1 MSSTFNTN
9 IPLHTSNQNQVSN
22 GKKNQ
27 LTVSNNGTN
36 NNNNNYTKLLTIRN
50 RKLIELYCVSRLNE
64 LLHIK
69 DENNFNNE
77 LNLFLSKN
85 DMSVNRRFQINT
97 LPNQN
102 QTPLSNQSPIATSF
116 NSNLLSKGSLKN
128 IRRKSISTS
137 NIQTLKNNN
146 NNNNDNDNYNKKIIN
161 NNTNDRS
168 KSVTIPTTSSMLNYR
183 SKSTSPDKKSIK
195 IPLNTINIGEIKT
208 IPNDSKFRNNKSLST
223 TVPSSIVENISSNNS
238 ANLEMPTNKKRKAES
253 IIQNID
259 DHNQPIQK
267 KNKVHFEDVSYTY
280 KNIGSTASLDTINIS
295 PVSTKETPLINTTFY
310 INPNMKPPKTTPV
323 SSNENIKTPLLKDL
337 MEEKEKMIERTDGY
351 LQNNINAKD
360 YMYLLMKDNIPSK
373 VPHAVPLAELRYMA
387 QTLPLVNLIPKTH
400 KALTTEIINGALN
413 ESRITVVS
421 SRIEE
426 LKRLGLWSLRQP
438 KKFIDPWNNKHTYY
452 QILLDEAKWMQADF
466 YEGKKYKIA
475 VCTIIAQ
482 AVMDYWTYGKV
493 CCIKPKPPRYLDK
506 NTNNNDHKNNEIKIP
521 LSNSLKSDENIQSV
535 YKSQLQLDKNNN
547 VDNQNGNSNQEAEI
561 VFKNKISTSSDES
574 NKEICIDESNIEQI
588 NLDKIN
594 NENDVVIKSSD
605 EKRKLLSDRSSIH
618 PEYPVSD
625 IKKINKSTAT
635 EALSSVDDK
644 KQGLSNNIENTET
657 ENDDVNSA
665 FIKSDDNINNSLEIK
680 SIDVS
685 KLLKKSDL
693 TQEINL
699 PELPQYSEEEY
710 EKILSDK
717 DIKPF
722 KLHLSLSEFTSAEK
736 SIMEQV
742 PIYMGIKKNDEP
754 KQHHDIP
761 FAPIS
766 KSIVTLED
774 DEFYKL
780 VERQFVEEE
789 QSLVQLSKRRGMF
802 YGNRRS
808 HYLRPPPV
816 PSLKYLQN
824 RTPTIWLPED
834 DQELV
839 RNINTYAYNWEL
851 ISANMIHRSSKS
863 YLSNIERRT
872 PWQCFERFVQLNEKF
887 NFNDL
892 KGPRAHSAQQWLI
905 EAHRFQQRQ
914 NRRISPLGVGNE
926 SVQRGHRRLRWAS
939 MFEVIRRCIKKREN
953 APRPNPT
960 QPRKP
965 MDCRNMKIPT
975 PAEMSQLKAQRDEA
989 LRRDIQLRRNAK
1001 NKLHQRQLQTSQHN
1015 NQQLSK
1021 GQNFAH
1027 STNQVQ
1033 NVNAQSKIS
1042 IQLSRGSSRNRSTS
1056 TDNNGNSA
1064 SNSSGKMKTNNT
1076 NKSFLIKQHANNNG
1090 ETRYTEEEIIELYA
1104 RKIQLQKPN
1113 IPLETALQTARAYYK
1128 TLKNDQQQRVQQ
1140 QSITQLGQRSG
1151 QSISQG
1157 DNDNKSSNVPAHV
1170 YNEII
1175 NNIST
1180 KNASESNNINNNSN
1194 NNNNNNSDS
1203 NDNDS
1208 RVQNKRGIIDSN
1220 TSLHINNTT
1229 ENTIANAV
1237 HSPTPNEIL
1246 QKFQK

>member
-9 IPLHTSNQNQVSN
+9 IHLHMSNPNQTNNSTKNEVNISSN
-22 GKKNQ
+22 S
-27 LTVSNNGTN
+27 TNNSN
-36 NNNNNYTKLLTIRN
+36 NNNDYNNLLTIRN

-69 DENNFNNE
+69 DENKFNSE
-77 LNLFLSKN
+77 LNLFLNKN
-85 DMSVNRRFQINT
+85 DINGNKRFQINT
-97 LPNQN
+97 LLNQN
-102 QTPLSNQSPIATSF
+102 QISLPNQSPISSPF
-116 NSNLLSKGSLKN
+116 NSNILPKGSLKN
-128 IRRKSISTS
+128 IRKKSISTT

-146 NNNNDNDNYNKKIIN
+146 NNDNNLIN
-161 NNTNDRS
+161 STRNNRS
-168 KSVTIPTTSSMLNYR
+168 KSVAVLTTSIMPNYKA
-183 SKSTSPDKKSIK
+183 KSVSPDNKNIK
-195 IPLNTINIGEIKT
+195 IPLNTINIGEIRT
-208 IPNDSKFRNNKSLST
+208 ISNDSNLTNNKSFST
-223 TVPSSIVENISSNNS
+223 IVTPSNINNTSSNNPS
-238 ANLEMPTNKKRKAES
+238 NLELQTGTKRKGDS
-253 IIQNID
+253 VTPNID
-259 DHNQPIQK
+259 DHNQPIRK

-280 KNIGSTASLDTINIS
+280 KNIGPTISTDAINTTPINS
-295 PVSTKETPLINTTFY
+295 KKTPLIRTTFY
-310 INPNMKPPKTTPV
+310 IDPNMKLPKTTPV

-337 MEEKEKMIERTDGY
+337 IEEKEQVIERTDGY
-351 LQNNINAKD
+351 LRNNINAKD

-373 VPHAVPLAELRYMA
+373 VAQTVPLAELRYMA

-400 KALTTEIINGALN
+400 KALTTEIINSALN

-426 LKRLGLWSLRQP
+426 LRRLGLWSLRQP

-475 VCTIIAQ
+475 VCTTIAQ
-482 AVMDYWTYGKV
+482 AIMDYWNYGKV
-493 CCIKPKPPRYLDK
+493 CCIKTKPPKYLD
-506 NTNNNDHKNNEIKIP
+506 NNNKNVNNGNNEVKI
-521 LSNSLKSDENIQSV
+521 LSANFLKPDEDTQNV
-535 YKSQLQLDKNNN
+535 TKSQIRPDKNNN
-547 VDNQNGNSNQEAEI
+547 LNDQENNNNEDSKT
-561 VFKNKISTSSDES
+561 VFEKKISTSTDDLHNQTCFNKSDIGQSKVAE
-574 NKEICIDESNIEQI
+574 
-588 NLDKIN
+588 IN
-594 NENDVVIKSSD
+594 NEIAIVNGSSNG
-605 EKRKLLSDRSSIH
+605 ERKIFIDRGSIFL
-618 PEYPVSD
+618 ENIASD
-625 IKKINKSTAT
+625 INKMDEDAT
-635 EALSSVDDK
+635 KLISSSKDDK
-644 KQGLSNNIENTET
+644 KQEVSNNTKDAET
-657 ENDDVNSA
+657 KKDDLDTIV
-665 FIKSDDNINNSLEIK
+665 IKSNDNIHSLLETK

-685 KLLKKSDL
+685 NLLEKPDL
-693 TQEINL
+693 SHEINL
-699 PELPQYSEEEY
+699 PELPEYSAEEY
-710 EKILSDK
+710 EKILSERDV
-717 DIKPF
+717 KPF
-722 KLHLSLSEFTSAEK
+722 NLYVSLSEVSSTEK
-736 SIMEQV
+736 NIINQV
-742 PIYMGIKKNDEP
+742 PIYMGIKKNDEL
-754 KQHHDIP
+754 KKHHNIP

-766 KSIVTLED
+766 KSIVTLQDE
-774 DEFYKL
+774 EFYKL

-953 APRPNPT
+953 VPRPNPT

-965 MDCRNMKIPT
+965 MECRNMKIPT

-1001 NKLHQRQLQTSQHN
+1001 NRVHQKQLQTAQNN
-1015 NQQLSK
+1015 NQHPNQS
-1021 GQNFAH
+1021 QNFADN
-1027 STNQVQ
+1027 SSQVQ
-1033 NVNAQSKIS
+1033 NVNGQSQIS
-1042 IQLSRGSSRNRSTS
+1042 IQLSRGSSRNQSRS
-1056 TDNNGNSA
+1056 TDNNNNINSNPPGNIET
-1064 SNSSGKMKTNNT
+1064 NTNNK
-1076 NKSFLIKQHANNNG
+1076 NIPVRQHVNNNS
-1090 ETRYTEEEIIELYA
+1090 EARYTEEEIIELYA

-1113 IPLETALQTARAYYK
+1113 VSLETALQTARIYYK
-1128 TLKNDQQQRVQQ
+1128 TLKNEQQQRLQQ
-1140 QSITQLGQRSG
+1140 QLRQNLTQVKQRSN
-1151 QSISQG
+1151 QTISQG
-1157 DNDNKSSNVPAHV
+1157 PNDDEFLNNLPTHV
-1170 YNEII
+1170 NNE
-1175 NNIST
+1175 
-1180 KNASESNNINNNSN
+1180 INNNASIKN
-1194 NNNNNNSDS
+1194 AFENDNNNNSDDG
-1203 NDNDS
+1203 NDN
-1208 RVQNKRGIIDSN
+1208 RGLNKMD
-1220 TSLHINNTT
+1220 TINNNLPLQT
-1229 ENTIANAV
+1229 NKTIKSTIR
-1237 HSPTPNEIL
+1237 SPTPGEIL